1 MQIVNSPSSALT
13 ITTHLD
19 TMGPAVTGS
28 VAAGIGKHTSPR
40 RTGRAS
46 LSSRRGR
53 GIELDHDETAY
64 RRFPIEPRMG
74 GALTLGPAATDDQ
87 VVVCAE
93 GPCDARGSDA
103 GQCSASSELS
113 PGSLIVQT
121 RTSLPSGPRSF

>member
-64 RRFPIEPRMG
+64 RRFSYR
-74 GALTLGPAATDDQ
+74 AANGWRAD
-87 VVVCAE
+87 
-93 GPCDARGSDA
+93 P
-103 GQCSASSELS
+103 
-113 PGSLIVQT
+113 
-121 RTSLPSGPRSF
+121 GPRQRPTIR